1 MDIIDKEPHQPPPA
15 AHNEPPA
22 ARPRHRGQAG
32 EVGVAGVTGHQA
44 TLVLCRPELCVMC
57 SVKDPILF
65 MKNEIDD

>member
-1 MDIIDKEPHQPPPA
+1 MDIIDKDPHQPPPA

-44 TLVLCRPELCVMC
+44 TLVLCWPELCLYDMM
-57 SVKDPILF
+57 KDA
-65 MKNEIDD
+65 K